1 MEPKQ
6 VMSARAGDLPAALR
20 EGEQVLIQGR
30 ISGAIFWKACAV
42 LVIALLIGLLAP
54 PLGYFLCLVSVLTF
68 AYAFLLK
75 SILLIIVTNQRVFF
89 RSGLIKVDTVQVRL
103 ERIESVE
110 IQRTLIGHMMN
121 YGTIVLT
128 GTGSRFSYIPFLAN
142 AGEIRNV
149 LDDLLYKRDK
159 SSEAKR
165 DGGGN

>member
-30 ISGAIFWKACAV
+30 ISAAIFWKACGV
-42 LVIALLIGLLAP
+42 LALALLVGLNIP
-54 PLGYFLCLVSVLTF
+54 QLGYFLCLVSVLTF

-75 SILLIIVTNQRVFF
+75 SILLIVVTNQRVFF

-159 SSEAKR
+159 NSEAKR